1 MSHIHDN
8 TTAHV
13 YLAVIGPA
21 IFETCPTYESFM
33 SHIGVMSHIWMSC
46 VANRNLSHKGM
57 SHISHQWL
65 WKGTYVSAMVGRGHF
80 WVMYEGVMSHI
91 EIMSNIWMSH
101 VAFRNHVTHRN
112 DCWGWSRHFNG
123 TLQTH
128 TLTNTHTFTHVHT
141 RAHTRAPHFQ
151 GTCAH
156 CKIEIIGACVRACV
170 CVCVF
175 VCLCLCVCERERECV
190 CVCACV
196 CVCVCAGC
204 WCSQRNTDH
213 KWERECVW
221 EKEKE
226 RESVWECVCV
236 RERECV
242 CVCAYTRHV
251 WIIHVTYRSDIRYMI
266 ELYRILKFVKHIL
279 LHISGSWLL
288 SVMSPFLGGIW
299 MTCIA
304 YRNFIGGPHGFQ
316 Y

>member
-1 MSHIHDN
+1 
-8 TTAHV
+8 
-13 YLAVIGPA
+13 
-21 IFETCPTYESFM
+21 
-33 SHIGVMSHIWMSC
+33 MSHIWMSC
-46 VANRNLSHKGM
+46 VANKNLSHKGM
-57 SHISHQWL
+57 SHVSHQWL
-65 WKGTYVSAMVGRGHF
+65 CKGTHVSAMVGRGHF

-175 VCLCLCVCERERECV
+175 VCLCLCVCERERESV

-226 RESVWECVCV
+226 RESVWECVCE
-236 RERECV
+236 RERMCV
-242 CVCAYTRHV
+242 CVCVYKARMNHSCHISEWYQIYDWVVSHIEICETHFT
-251 WIIHVTYRSDIRYMI
+251 TYQRFVAAQCDESILGRYMND
-266 ELYRILKFVKHIL
+266 LYRI
-279 LHISGSWLL
+279 
-288 SVMSPFLGGIW
+288 
-299 MTCIA
+299 
-304 YRNFIGGPHGFQ
+304 
-316 Y
+316 